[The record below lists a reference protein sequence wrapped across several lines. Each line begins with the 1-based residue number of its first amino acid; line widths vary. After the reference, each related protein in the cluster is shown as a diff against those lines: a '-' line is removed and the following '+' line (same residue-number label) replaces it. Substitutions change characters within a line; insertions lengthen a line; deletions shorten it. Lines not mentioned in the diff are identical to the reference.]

1 MYLNTHVDLGLRLKR
16 VVLVAVMG
24 VLTLNAFTGS
34 PVFAAWVG
42 SRVQGAGPPTMAGF
56 GTTAVT
62 LAGLTYAIVRLLAHA
77 GRAHDRLTGHVPT
90 VGRHVP
96 WLRHAAR
103 ERSAEERGNA
113 GLSALEVILVL
124 MVFAAATAFE
134 IWFFLYSPSPI
145 DLRSGRD

>member
-1 MYLNTHVDLGLRLKR
+1 M
-16 VVLVAVMG
+16 A

-34 PVFAAWVG
+34 PVLAAWIG
-42 SRVQGAGPPTMAGF
+42 SRVQGQGPPTMAGF
-56 GTTAVT
+56 GATAVT
-62 LAGLTYAIVRLLAHA
+62 LAGATFAIVRLLAYT
-77 GRAHDRLTGHVPT
+77 GRAHDRLTGHTPT

-103 ERSAEERGNA
+103 ERSAEEGGAA

-134 IWFFLYSPSPI
+134 IWFVFYSPSPI
-145 DLRSGRD
+145 DLRSGRG